1 MSTKMNGKSG
11 GLRDGGVGLWFLL
24 FSLAVLS
31 FGCGGDV
38 QFGDAPPKK
47 KSVKG
52 PVDDAPIGDAPIV
65 EIETTMGNFKV
76 ALDPKRAPITTA
88 NFLRYVEDG
97 YYEGTVVHQVVS
109 GMLIG
114 AGAYTSELE
123 PKTEGLRDPIPS
135 EWSQKYRNARGSIA
149 MYRKPGELDSA
160 QSEFYINL
168 QDNPALDEPRDGAGY
183 VRFGKVIEGGMDVVQ
198 QISAASLKPHPSNP
212 TGPALVPAEPI
223 EIVSMRLV
231 SDFDLATLE
240 AEAQEEQNRKVTE
253 REALQIE
260 QERQVQ
266 NIIDQ
271 TKEEFG
277 VEFTTTDSGLM
288 HATLRE
294 GDGPTP
300 PSSSSNVKVHY
311 KGTLTNGK
319 QFDSSYDR
327 NAPATFPLNRVIP
340 GWTEGVGSMKVGE
353 KRRLI
358 IPSDLGY
365 GDRGA
370 PPDIPGKATLVF
382 DVELLEIL

>member
-1 MSTKMNGKSG
+1 MQLKRKFQVPAFRHAMAGMVLLLPVIVFFSLGCGADVQMG
-11 GLRDGGVGLWFLL
+11 DGGAEKPSEEADGN
-24 FSLAVLS
+24 
-31 FGCGGDV
+31 
-38 QFGDAPPKK
+38 AP
-47 KSVKG
+47 V
-52 PVDDAPIGDAPIV
+52 V
-65 EIETTMGNFKV
+65 EIETTLGRFKV
-76 ALDPKRAPITTA
+76 KLDSDQAPITTA

-97 YYEGTVVHQVVS
+97 YYEGTAVHQVVQDA
-109 GMLIG
+109 MIG
-114 AGAYTSELE
+114 SGAYTSQLT
-123 PKTEGLRDPIPS
+123 PKSEGLRDPIPS
-135 EWSQKYRNARGSIA
+135 EWSEGGTKNVRGAIG
-149 MYRKPGELDSA
+149 MYRKPGEPDSA
-160 QSEFYINL
+160 QSEFFIIL
-168 QDNPALDEPRDGAGY
+168 KDNPRLDEPRDGAGY
-183 VRFGKVIEGGMDVVQ
+183 LAFGEVIEGMDVIDRIGATQLQAHPGNPNGPPSVP
-198 QISAASLKPHPSNP
+198 IVPIMIVSTRILGDYDLASL
-212 TGPALVPAEPI
+212 
-223 EIVSMRLV
+223 
-231 SDFDLATLE
+231 
-240 AEAQEEQNRKVTE
+240 EAQVNEQLNQQAAE
-253 REALQIE
+253 REAFQKE
-260 QERQVQ
+260 QESQMQ

-277 VEFTTTDSGLM
+277 VDFTTTASGLM

>member
-1 MSTKMNGKSG
+1 
-11 GLRDGGVGLWFLL
+11 
-24 FSLAVLS
+24 
-31 FGCGGDV
+31 
-38 QFGDAPPKK
+38 
-47 KSVKG
+47 
-52 PVDDAPIGDAPIV
+52 V
-65 EIETTMGNFKV
+65 EIETTLGRFNV
-76 ALDPKRAPITTA
+76 ELNVEQAPIATA

-97 YYEGTVVHQVVS
+97 YYEGTAVHQVVP
-109 GMLIG
+109 GVMIG
-114 AGAYTSELE
+114 AGAYTTQLM
-123 PKTEGLRDPIPS
+123 PKTDGLRDPIPS
-135 EWSQKYRNARGSIA
+135 EWSEDMKNTRGSIG

-168 QDNPALDEPRDGAGY
+168 QENPRLDEPRDGAGY
-183 VRFGKVIEGGMDVVQ
+183 VAFGRVIEGMDVIDRIGATQ
-198 QISAASLKPHPSNP
+198 LKAHPGNP
-212 TGPALVPAEPI
+212 NGPLSVPIVPI
-223 EIVSMRLV
+223 MMVSTKILGE
-231 SDFDLATLE
+231 FDLASLE
-240 AEAQEEQNRKVTE
+240 AETQEQLKGRAS
-253 REALQIE
+253 EAEAFQKG
-260 QERQVQ
+260 QEGEVQ

-277 VEFTTTDSGLM
+277 VDFTTTGSGLM

-311 KGTLTNGK
+311 EGTLTNGK
-319 QFDSSYDR
+319 KFDSSYDR

-382 DVELLEIL
+382 DVELLAIE